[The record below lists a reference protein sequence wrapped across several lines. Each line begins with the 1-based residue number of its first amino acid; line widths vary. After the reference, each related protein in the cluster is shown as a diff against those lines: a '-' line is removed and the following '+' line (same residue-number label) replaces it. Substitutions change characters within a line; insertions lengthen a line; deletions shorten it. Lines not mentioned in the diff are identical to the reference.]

1 MNIFREVK
9 EQVTARQVAERY
21 GLKARQNGMACC
33 PFHNDKHP
41 SMKIDQNYYCF
52 ACGAKGDA
60 VNYVAVRFGLS
71 QFEAAKKINEDFALG
86 IPIGKEEV
94 RKKREPEVRKKEKVP
109 TMEKNY
115 GLTSDRVIAK
125 AIDIVAN
132 ENSFH
137 PILQYLESLKW
148 DGIPRIQHML
158 THFFGAEDIAYTG
171 EVLKMHMMG
180 AIRRLYEPGAKYDI
194 MLCLVGGQG
203 TGKSTFFRYL
213 AIKDEWFTDDMKR
226 IDDKKVYE
234 YLQGHW
240 IVEMSE
246 MNAVANAKS
255 IEETKS
261 FLSRQKDI
269 YRIPYERRAEDRY
282 RQCVFC
288 GTSNDLNFL
297 PFDRTGNRRFAPVRV
312 FPEKA
317 ENTIYENETE
327 SRAYIIQAWAEAM
340 EIYRSGNYPLTFSPE
355 MEDHVK
361 LLQREFMPEDTQTGM
376 IQAFLDSYEEDYIC
390 STIIYQ
396 QVFHQEG
403 IVPKWQSKEIGDL
416 MDNEIIGWTKH
427 GNHRFGGAIGTQRS
441 WKRIQPKKD
450 EEGFMKVDENM
461 ELPFD

>member
-1 MNIFREVK
+1 MNRELQNMSEESLQNLEEIVETELLTVEDIRERMDTTEK
-9 EQVTARQVAERY
+9 GKIRQSIQNCKYALEHDPC
-21 GLKARQNGMACC
+21 LKGVICRNEMTCQI
-33 PFHNDKHP
+33 DI
-41 SMKIDQNYYCF
+41 MKKMPWKRRGVHMTDTDMN
-52 ACGAKGDA
+52 
-60 VNYVAVRFGLS
+60 NL
-71 QFEAAKKINEDFALG
+71 ALYL
-86 IPIGKEEV
+86 
-94 RKKREPEVRKKEKVP
+94 
-109 TMEKNY
+109 EKNY

-137 PILQYLESLKW
+137 PILEYLESLKW

-171 EVLKMHMMG
+171 EVMKMHMMG

-240 IVEMSE
+240 I
-246 MNAVANAKS
+246 
-255 IEETKS
+255 
-261 FLSRQKDI
+261 
-269 YRIPYERRAEDRY
+269 
-282 RQCVFC
+282 
-288 GTSNDLNFL
+288 
-297 PFDRTGNRRFAPVRV
+297 RV

-317 ENTIYENETE
+317 EATIYENEAE
-327 SRAYIIQAWAEAM
+327 SRVYITQAWAEAM
-340 EIYRSGNYPLTFSPE
+340 EIYRSGNYPMTFSPE

-376 IQAFLDSYEEDYIC
+376 IQAFLDAYEEDYVC

-403 IVPKWQSKEIGDL
+403 IVPKWQSKEISDL
-416 MDNEIIGWTKH
+416 MDNEIVGWAKH
-427 GNHRFGGAIGTQRS
+427 GNHRFGGTIGTQRS

-450 EEGFMKVDENM
+450 EEGFLKVNESM
-461 ELPFD
+461 EIPFD

>member
-1 MNIFREVK
+1 MNRELQNMSEESLQNLEEIVETELLTVEEIK
-9 EQVTARQVAERY
+9 ERLDITEKGKIWKSIQNCKYALEHDPC
-21 GLKARQNGMACC
+21 LKGAICRNEMTCQI
-33 PFHNDKHP
+33 DI
-41 SMKIDQNYYCF
+41 MKKMPWKRRGVHMTDTDMN
-52 ACGAKGDA
+52 
-60 VNYVAVRFGLS
+60 NL
-71 QFEAAKKINEDFALG
+71 ALYL
-86 IPIGKEEV
+86 
-94 RKKREPEVRKKEKVP
+94 
-109 TMEKNY
+109 EKNY
-115 GLTSDRVIAK
+115 GLTSDRVITK

-137 PILQYLESLKW
+137 PILEYLESLKW
-148 DGIPRIQHML
+148 DGTPRIQHML
-158 THFFGAEDIAYTG
+158 THFFGAEDIGYTG
-171 EVLKMHMMG
+171 EVMKMHMMG

-203 TGKSTFFRYL
+203 TGKSTF
-213 AIKDEWFTDDMKR
+213 
-226 IDDKKVYE
+226 
-234 YLQGHW
+234 
-240 IVEMSE
+240 
-246 MNAVANAKS
+246 
-255 IEETKS
+255 
-261 FLSRQKDI
+261 
-269 YRIPYERRAEDRY
+269 
-282 RQCVFC
+282 
-288 GTSNDLNFL
+288 
-297 PFDRTGNRRFAPVRV
+297 RV

-317 ENTIYENETE
+317 ETTIYENEEE

-340 EIYRSGNYPLTFSPE
+340 EIYRSGNYPMTFSPE

-376 IQAFLDSYEEDYIC
+376 IQAFLDSYEEDYVC

>member
-1 MNIFREVK
+1 MNRELQNMSEESLQNLEEIVETELLTVEDIRERMDTTEK
-9 EQVTARQVAERY
+9 GKIRQSIQNCKYALEHDPC
-21 GLKARQNGMACC
+21 LKGVICRNEMTCQI
-33 PFHNDKHP
+33 DI
-41 SMKIDQNYYCF
+41 MKKMPWKRRGVHMTDTDMN
-52 ACGAKGDA
+52 
-60 VNYVAVRFGLS
+60 NL
-71 QFEAAKKINEDFALG
+71 ALYL
-86 IPIGKEEV
+86 
-94 RKKREPEVRKKEKVP
+94 
-109 TMEKNY
+109 EKNY

-137 PILQYLESLKW
+137 PILEYLESLKW

-171 EVLKMHMMG
+171 EVMKMHMMG

-240 IVEMSE
+240 IYP
-246 MNAVANAKS
+246 
-255 IEETKS
+255 
-261 FLSRQKDI
+261 LRRQRQMCIRD
-269 YRIPYERRAEDRY
+269 RA
-282 RQCVFC
+282 
-288 GTSNDLNFL
+288 
-297 PFDRTGNRRFAPVRV
+297 
-312 FPEKA
+312 
-317 ENTIYENETE
+317 TIYENEAE
-327 SRAYIIQAWAEAM
+327 SRVYITQAWAEAM
-340 EIYRSGNYPLTFSPE
+340 EIYRSGNYPMTFSPE

-376 IQAFLDSYEEDYIC
+376 IQAFLDAYEEDYVC

-403 IVPKWQSKEIGDL
+403 IVPKWQSKEISDL
-416 MDNEIIGWTKH
+416 MDNEIVGWAKH
-427 GNHRFGGAIGTQRS
+427 GNHRFGGTIGTQRS

-450 EEGFMKVDENM
+450 EEGFLKVNESM
-461 ELPFD
+461 EIPFD